1 MNTRHLRV
9 IASLPLAAL
18 SQLAHADLHYA
29 NGNLQADF
37 GLSSGATFIDSHNVN
52 FGAGQR
58 DLRSGELKGER
69 AVWQEAFLKPEAT
82 FTYTLDNELRLVAG
96 ASLVSA
102 HTFGDGD
109 AGGYTRN
116 SDGKTSVEELYA
128 GIERGPWRL
137 TLGNQNFR
145 VGTGFILADGNLDLL
160 GEGAYWSG
168 PRTAFRDG
176 GILAYR
182 GEALSAQAFSLRNDD
197 DLGGARFSGANLD
210 YPFLRGQ
217 LGLMALKVDGVY
229 SQDNRL
235 APRNGM
241 QVYNLRWLN
250 GGFEALPELAISA
263 EYGLQ
268 TGQGDHMSFSGNAW
282 YVRLDYALADLSLKP
297 TLTYRYAL
305 FSGDDDPTDNR
316 RKSWD
321 PLSKA
326 YTERGSWVIG
336 DVVGNYLLNDSNER
350 VHMWRLAGQVASS
363 LNAGA
368 AYYQF
373 SLDEKNYYGQA
384 VSDRRFADEAAL
396 YLDWTPTPKV
406 FATVSYNWV
415 TPKAAA
421 REVFGNDVFDAL
433 QLYVGYRF

>member
-1 MNTRHLRV
+1 MNNQNLGSLSTLLL
-9 IASLPLAAL
+9 ASLT
-18 SQLAHADLHYA
+18 SLAHADSHYE
-29 NGNLQADF
+29 NGDLQADF
-37 GLSSGATFIDSHNVN
+37 SLSSGATFIDSHNVN

-58 DLRSGELKGER
+58 DYRSGEVKGER
-69 AVWQEAFLKPEAT
+69 AVWQEAFLKPEAS
-82 FTYTLDNELRLVAG
+82 FRYTLDQDLRLVGG
-96 ASLVSA
+96 ASLVAA

-116 SDGKTSVEELYA
+116 SDGKTSLEELYA

-176 GILAYR
+176 AILAYR
-182 GEALSAQAFSLRNDD
+182 GGALSGQAFSVRNDD

-217 LGLMALKVDGVY
+217 LGLMALKVSDVG
-229 SQDNRL
+229 SQTNQI

-241 QVYNLRWLN
+241 QVYNLRWLD
-250 GGFEALPELAISA
+250 GGFEALPELSISA

-268 TGQGDHMSFSGNAW
+268 TGEGEQVSFSGHAW
-282 YVRLDYALADLSLKP
+282 YVRLDYGFADLPLQPK
-297 TLTYRYAL
+297 LTYRYAL
-305 FSGDDDPTDNR
+305 FSGDDDPSDDR

-350 VHMWRLAGQVASS
+350 VHMWRLAGQVAPGLS
-363 LNAGA
+363 AGTV
-368 AYYQF
+368 YYQF
-373 SLDEKNYYGQA
+373 SLDEENYYGQP
-384 VSDRRFADEAAL
+384 VSDRRFADEAAV
-396 YLDWTPTPKV
+396 YLDWAASSQL
-406 FATVSYNWV
+406 FATLSYNWV
-415 TPKAAA
+415 KPKAAA
-421 REVFGNDVFDAL
+421 REVFGNDTFDAL